1 MKKLLLI
8 FISLAFVT
16 QSAHAQRELGRK
28 ERKILYN
35 SSYNYEIQP
44 LGVGQDGTKVVKV
57 WGYGRSVEDAV
68 QVAKRNA
75 VAACIFR
82 GIPAG
87 PGVGTTPAILKDPN
101 AAEEHADYFEEFFQT
116 GGKYLNFISLSTDG
130 APSGKD
136 RLKIKRKY
144 YKVGVSAQV
153 MYDNLRYE
161 LEQAGIAR
169 SLDQGF

>member
-8 FISLAFVT
+8 IFSLVLIT
-16 QSAHAQRELGRK
+16 QTAHPQRELGRK

-35 SSYNYEIQP
+35 SSYNYEIQA
-44 LGVGQDGTKVVKV
+44 LGVGQDGTKVIKV
-57 WGYGRSVEDAV
+57 WGYGKSVEDAV

-75 VAACIFR
+75 VAACIFS

-87 PGVGTTPAILKDPN
+87 PGVATTPAIVEDPN
-101 AAEEHADYFEEFFQT
+101 AAEEYADYFEEFFQT
-116 GGKYLNFISLSTDG
+116 GGKYLNYISLSTDG
-130 APSGKD
+130 APSGSD

-153 MYDNLRYE
+153 MYDNLRNE
-161 LEQAGIAR
+161 LEQEGIAR
-169 SLDQGF
+169 RLDKGF

>member
-1 MKKLLLI
+1 M
-8 FISLAFVT
+8 SSTVN
-16 QSAHAQRELGRK
+16 AQRELGRK

-44 LGVGQDGTKVVKV
+44 LGVGHDGTKAVKV

-87 PGVGTTPAILKDPN
+87 PGVAETPPIVSDN
-101 AAEEHADYFEEFFQT
+101 DAAEKHAEYFEDFFKT
-116 GGKYLNFISLSTDG
+116 GGKYLNYISLSTDG
-130 APSGKD
+130 MPSGQD
-136 RLKIKRKY
+136 RLKIKRRY

-153 MYDNLRYE
+153 MYDNLRE
-161 LEQAGIAR
+161 FLEDEGIAR
-169 SLDQGF
+169 KLDAGF